1 MQEYAAEPEGGAFAQ
16 SRTCYRELEEWLSG
30 EEAAGLR
37 HADLEEQLQDRG
49 RELLRRLHQ
58 GQLDLLAAREQ
69 RREDVTGPDG
79 ITRTRAE
86 KGHGKVMATV
96 FGQVTVSRIAYR
108 APGAPNV
115 HLVDEALNLPQEK
128 QSHGL
133 RKLAA
138 IESARGSFED
148 AAAAITRAT
157 GVKTGKRQVEELA
170 MRAAA
175 DVDAF
180 YAGRRPDPAPQDQVL
195 MIQADGKGIVMREE
209 GLRPATAKAA
219 AAAMR
224 KVAARLSPGEK
235 NGRKRMAEI
244 VSVCDVIPA
253 PRTPADIITPPG
265 RDPASRA
272 DPPKTQ
278 GRWLNASVTDDIP
291 AVITAAFDEA
301 ERRDPHHQ
309 RTWIALVDG
318 NNTQIQAIE
327 AEAARRG
334 VTVTILIDIV
344 HVLEYCWK
352 AAWTFFEPGD
362 PDAAGWVAGRAA
374 AILEGRSADVAA
386 GIRRRATTYGYSDHE
401 RKGADNCA
409 GYLDAKAPYLDYATA
424 LAEGW
429 PIATGI
435 IEGACRHIIKD
446 RFDITGAR
454 WSLDGAEAILKLRAL
469 HANGDFDEYW
479 PWHLQ
484 RERQRVYG
492 LAA

>member
-1 MQEYAAEPEGGAFAQ
+1 MSEYAQQPAEAFAQ
-16 SRTCYRELEEWLSG
+16 ARECF
-30 EEAAGLR
+30 EEALDWLAGPGAAALE
-37 HADLEEQLQDRG
+37 HGDLEDEAGGRG
-49 RELLRRLHQ
+49 RELVRRMLQGHMDLR
-58 GQLDLLAAREQ
+58 AVREE
-69 RREDVTGPDG
+69 RRADVTGPG
-79 ITRTRAE
+79 GVARTRAE
-86 KGHGKVMATV
+86 RDHARPLATV
-96 FGQVTVSRIAYR
+96 FGPVTVTRIAYR
-108 APGAPNV
+108 APGARNV
-115 HLVDEALNLPQEK
+115 HPADEELNLPEEK
-128 QSHGL
+128 YSHGL
-133 RKLAA
+133 RRLAA
-138 IESARGSFED
+138 VEAPRGSYDD

-180 YAGRRPDPAPQDQVL
+180 YAARRPGQAPEDQVL

-219 AAAMR
+219 AAAKR

-244 VSVCDVIPA
+244 AAVTDVIPA
-253 PRTPADIITPPG
+253 ARTPADIITPPG
-265 RDPASRA
+265 RDRA

-278 GRWLNASVTDDIP
+278 GKWLTASVTDDIG
-291 AVITAAFDEA
+291 AVIAAAFDEA
-301 ERRDPHHQ
+301 QRRDPGRE

-318 NNTQIQAIE
+318 NNTQIEAITAE
-327 AEAARRG
+327 AERRG
-334 VTVTILIDIV
+334 VTVTIGIDFI
-344 HVLEYCWK
+344 HVIEYCWR

-362 PDAAGWVAGRAA
+362 PDAGDWVAGRAT
-374 AILEGRSADVAA
+374 AILEGRAADVAA
-386 GIRRRATTYGYSDHE
+386 GIRRRATTYGYSPAE
-401 RKGADNCA
+401 RKGADTCA

-424 LAEGW
+424 LAKGW

-454 WSLDGAEAILKLRAL
+454 WSLDGAEALLKLRAL

-479 PWHLQ
+479 PWHLH

>member
-1 MQEYAAEPEGGAFAQ
+1 MPEYAAQAGEAFAQ
-16 SRTCYRELEEWLSG
+16 VREQFEETLGWLAGAEAGALEHAELEDQLG
-30 EEAAGLR
+30 E
-37 HADLEEQLQDRG
+37 RG
-49 RELLRRLHQ
+49 RELQRLMFQ
-58 GQLDLLAAREQ
+58 GQLDLRALREQ
-69 RREDVTGPDG
+69 HRQDVTGPEG
-79 ITRTRAE
+79 AARPRAE
-86 KGHGKVMATV
+86 KDHHRPLTTM
-96 FGQVTVSRIAYR
+96 FGEVTVSRIAYR
-108 APGAPNV
+108 APRLSNV
-115 HLVDEALNLPQEK
+115 HPADEELNLPEEK
-128 QSHGL
+128 HSHGL
-133 RKLAA
+133 RRLAA
-138 IESARGSFED
+138 VEAPRGSFED
-148 AAAAITRAT
+148 ARAAITRAT
-157 GVKTGKRQVEELA
+157 GETIGKRQVEELA